1 MYKIERNKWILYR
14 HTSSFEYLLSVA
26 ECLKSFSKTNISKD
40 EKAKLNLHLKELGL
54 YNERNPNFVL
64 DAINHKI
71 NQLCYYMFGY
81 KAKFEGSHRFMFSPL
96 GNLLLKFKD
105 DKDKRAKIFLTMLW
119 GIQFAHPHGGTH
131 KEFELYP
138 FRLIFKLLS
147 DKRLEFK
154 LFAFEVAYLLVF
166 IRDIDENVYENLVQN
181 ILNLRTKSDIELAKL
196 FTQDR
201 HTYVNSAYEWD
212 YYVSKFL
219 QSAGVLECKSGKI
232 ICKLQHG
239 NTNTFRKITRNFV
252 LMPECLKDFANL
264 LERDNSFLQKP
275 LKLDDKERLK
285 IDIVKEIYSFYPSI
299 LLEILEQS
307 DEAQQY
313 LKLPKLI
320 EEYANNPQNQTADL
334 FETVLTQGFN
344 MFYNVE
350 AKKLSGAGRTDIECL
365 YLTKK
370 KKFAVEAKSTT
381 NKLLGIN
388 TARLKEH
395 RDEIGGAY
403 TIIITPRYVPA
414 AKRDIIASQNVLLLA
429 TTFAEYLYNCMSNDI
444 RQIDYKEFD
453 EIITQNLGK
462 DISGDIS
469 NLSLAKFGLTQ

>member
-1 MYKIERNKWILYR
+1 
-14 HTSSFEYLLSVA
+14 
-26 ECLKSFSKTNISKD
+26 
-40 EKAKLNLHLKELGL
+40 
-54 YNERNPNFVL
+54 
-64 DAINHKI
+64 
-71 NQLCYYMFGY
+71 
-81 KAKFEGSHRFMFSPL
+81 
-96 GNLLLKFKD
+96 
-105 DKDKRAKIFLTMLW
+105 
-119 GIQFAHPHGGTH
+119 
-131 KEFELYP
+131 
-138 FRLIFKLLS
+138 
-147 DKRLEFK
+147 
-154 LFAFEVAYLLVF
+154 
-166 IRDIDENVYENLVQN
+166 
-181 ILNLRTKSDIELAKL
+181 
-196 FTQDR
+196 
-201 HTYVNSAYEWD
+201 
-212 YYVSKFL
+212 
-219 QSAGVLECKSGKI
+219 
-232 ICKLQHG
+232 
-239 NTNTFRKITRNFV
+239 
-252 LMPECLKDFANL
+252 MPECLKDFANL

-299 LLEILEQS
+299 LLEILKQS

-334 FETVLTQGFN
+334 FETVLTQSFN

-429 TTFAEYLYNCMSNDI
+429 TTFSEYLYNCMSNDI

-453 EIITQNLGK
+453 DIITQNLGK